1 MMYGGQTDGGTLARH
16 NPQRAALGEMLRN
29 LRLKAGL
36 ESDRVEA
43 ELGWYKGKASRV
55 EVGGRGIVP
64 AEAAMLADLY
74 KLDVAERETVLQLA
88 IAARKRESPAHVADF
103 AQSYITFERQAGEIE
118 FWDDILIHSLVQTQD
133 YARALLGTSSATQ
146 LDQRVADRISRQSIL
161 TRTNPPT
168 VKILLGE
175 AAVHMQVGGPRVMHE
190 QIQHLLTVAA
200 LPSVSIRIMPFAAG
214 AHRAL
219 GVGFRIVK
227 VASPASITR
236 VYLEGLTDATYIH
249 EPDETDVYLK
259 AFADLWESAADD
271 HESATILRRRI
282 T

>member
-1 MMYGGQTDGGTLARH
+1 MATH

-29 LRLKAGL
+29 LRQRAGL
-36 ESDRVEA
+36 DTDQVEK
-43 ELGWYKGKASRV
+43 ELDWYKGKASRV

-64 AEAAMLADLY
+64 AEAARLAELY
-74 KLDVAERETVLQLA
+74 KLDAEDAATLRLLA

-103 AQSYITFERQAGEIE
+103 AQSYITFERQADEIL
-118 FWDDILIHSLVQTQD
+118 FFDDILIHSLVQTER
-133 YARALLGTSSATQ
+133 YARALLGTSSTVK
-146 LDQRVADRISRQSIL
+146 LGERVADRVARQSIL
-161 TRTNPPT
+161 KRPDPPT

-175 AAVHMQVGGPRVMHE
+175 AAVHTLVGGAEVMR
-190 QIQHLLTVAA
+190 QQLRHLLDVAE
-200 LPSVSIRIMPFAAG
+200 LPSVSIRIMPFSAG

-249 EPDETDVYLK
+249 EPDETEVYLK

-271 HESATILRRRI
+271 QESATILRRRI